1 VTDVHRAGAVLL
13 VAVCT
18 EEGELRGRLT
28 GADDLGVP
36 TRAVG
41 AAHGVED
48 LTRAVGDW
56 LRDRADEVGADPDG
70 GTAPPM

>member
-1 VTDVHRAGAVLL
+1 VVTDADRAGAVLL
-13 VAVCT
+13 VAVWT

-28 GADDLGVP
+28 GTDDLGAP

-56 LRDRADEVGADPDG
+56 LRARADDLGSGPGRG
-70 GTAPPM
+70 G